1 MGFTL
6 TRDAWKKFKA
16 DNNLSKS
23 SAFSRADVGPHIDS
37 LSKAY
42 EQYKSEGGFK
52 NIMSVISKLTD
63 LDKAFAKFIALKETK
78 EELIPDGEA
87 KKQIE
92 TWQGQLKAAKDALSE
107 FARISEG
114 ALQQKD
120 VENFKARL
128 DHIGLKY

>member
-23 SAFSRADVGPHIDS
+23 SVFSKADVGPHIDS

-42 EQYKSEGGFK
+42 EQYKKEGGFK

-78 EELIPDGEA
+78 DELKPDA

-92 TWQGQLKAAKDALSE
+92 TWQSQLKAAVAALSE
-107 FARISEG
+107 FARISEN

-120 VENFKARL
+120 VENFQARL
-128 DHIGLKY
+128 DHIGLH